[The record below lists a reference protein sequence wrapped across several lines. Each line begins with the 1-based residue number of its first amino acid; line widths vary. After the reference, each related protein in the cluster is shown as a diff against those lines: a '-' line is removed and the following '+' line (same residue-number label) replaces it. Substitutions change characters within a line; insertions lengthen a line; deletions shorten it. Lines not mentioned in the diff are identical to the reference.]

1 MTDGENKVG
10 WQSKPNNYVCELVE
24 MDFEAFIYVLEAF
37 KCLIFIYRLGSYICK
52 VSFSVKLFV
61 PIINSGR

>member
-37 KCLIFIYRLGSYICK
+37 KCLIFIYI
-52 VSFSVKLFV
+52 
-61 PIINSGR
+61 